1 MGELDDYRAE
11 IDRIDK
17 QLVELYEERM
27 AVSEKVASY
36 KIKTGKSVLDKS
48 REKQKLS
55 EMEAMAH
62 GTFNRHGVREL
73 FEQIMAMSRKKQ
85 YQLVQDSGSMNRLPF
100 IPVDSIKEGS
110 FRVVYQG
117 ARGSYSEA
125 AMKQYFGRDVTN
137 FAVDTWRDAMT
148 AIEEGTADYA
158 VLPIEN
164 STAGTVA
171 QTYDLIEEYEN
182 YIVAEQII
190 PIHHC
195 LMACEGSSVESV
207 RTIYSHAQSLMQSE
221 RFLNEHPQWEQIS
234 MPNNAFAARKVSEDH
249 DITEAAIA
257 SEYAAEAYGL
267 NILARDVNQSDSNS
281 TRFIIC
287 TNQKIFCRDAKKISI
302 CFEID
307 HECGSLYHLLS
318 HFIYND
324 LNMVK
329 IESRPIEGRNWEY
342 RFFVDFEGNLMDSGV
357 KNALRGM
364 RDEARAL
371 RILGN
376 Y

>member
-137 FAVDTWRDAMT
+137 FAVDTWREAMT

-182 YIVAEQII
+182 
-190 PIHHC
+190 
-195 LMACEGSSVESV
+195 
-207 RTIYSHAQSLMQSE
+207 
-221 RFLNEHPQWEQIS
+221 
-234 MPNNAFAARKVSEDH
+234 
-249 DITEAAIA
+249 
-257 SEYAAEAYGL
+257 
-267 NILARDVNQSDSNS
+267 
-281 TRFIIC
+281 
-287 TNQKIFCRDAKKISI
+287 
-302 CFEID
+302 
-307 HECGSLYHLLS
+307 
-318 HFIYND
+318 
-324 LNMVK
+324 
-329 IESRPIEGRNWEY
+329 
-342 RFFVDFEGNLMDSGV
+342 
-357 KNALRGM
+357 
-364 RDEARAL
+364 
-371 RILGN
+371 
-376 Y
+376 